1 MKIRFSLIALACLVA
16 ACAQTS
22 RPEAFLQEVSYIIT
36 APEKA
41 AFTGLQSDPERDRFI
56 EQFWEQRNPTP
67 GSVSNDFRDEYYR
80 RLNYANVHF
89 AGDRVRI
96 YVLDGPP
103 DEIESHSETPSA
115 PPNEAWHYHHLE
127 GVGDNVD
134 FVFVDFA
141 RTGDYRLS
149 GQPSPAKEA
158 MPAATGATQRIR
170 VGSGTQAANL
180 VTKVDPI
187 YPPLAL
193 QARIQGAVRF
203 SVTIGKDGRPAN
215 IQLVSGHP
223 LLVKAAKEALQQ
235 WIYKPTLLN
244 GEPAE
249 VLTQAEV
256 YFTLP
261 PKE

>member
-1 MKIRFSLIALACLVA
+1 MRIRLTLIALACLVA
-16 ACAQTS
+16 ACAQTG
-22 RPEAFLQEVSYIIT
+22 RPETFPQDVSYIIT

-67 GSVSNDFRDEYYR
+67 GSASNGFKDEYYR

-96 YVLDGPP
+96 YVLNGPP
-103 DEIESHSETPSA
+103 DEIESHPETPSA
-115 PPNEAWHYHHLE
+115 PPNEAWRYHHLE
-127 GVGDNVD
+127 GQGDNVD

-141 RTGDYRLS
+141 RTGDYRLT
-149 GQPSPAKEA
+149 GQASAFKESA
-158 MPAATGATQRIR
+158 PPATGGPQRIR
-170 VGSGTQAANL
+170 VGSGVQAANL

-187 YPPLAL
+187 YPPLAE
-193 QARIQGAVRF
+193 QARIQGVVRF

-223 LLVKAAKEALQQ
+223 LLVNAAKDALQQ

-244 GEPAE
+244 GEPVE
-249 VLTQAEV
+249 VLTKADV
-256 YFTLP
+256 HFTLP
-261 PKE
+261 PVQ